1 MGWFSPLGRVQV
13 AREDVP
19 EGREQ
24 DSPRRLVMLW
34 SLRRYLEKGVSGE

>member
-1 MGWFSPLGRVQV
+1 MEEALWAGFSPVGRVQV

-24 DSPRRLVMLW
+24 EGGPDRTHR
-34 SLRRYLEKGVSGE
+34 GD